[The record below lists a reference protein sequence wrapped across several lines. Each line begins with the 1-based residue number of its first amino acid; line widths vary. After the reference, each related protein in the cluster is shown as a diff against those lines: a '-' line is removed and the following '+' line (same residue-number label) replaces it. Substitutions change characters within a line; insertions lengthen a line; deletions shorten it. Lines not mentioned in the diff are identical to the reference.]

1 MRFKIKKD
9 KDLLQLIL
17 DKRTKNNTY
26 EQVGSPEPLASAYI
40 FNRFIDDFFWRGNVT
55 MAS

>member
-1 MRFKIKKD
+1 
-9 KDLLQLIL
+9 L

-26 EQVGSPEPLASAYI
+26 EQVGSPAPLAGAYI
-40 FNRFIDDFFWRGNVT
+40 FNRFTNDFFWRGNVT